1 MRGKFL
7 NQKCIFNF
15 FPQAYLLVL
24 SERIVLHPKTFTLD
38 IRQGYLSTITISCFL
53 SSTIPIQQLDYPI
66 SATVSQFSNRP
77 SISSC
82 IKTRIKNT
90 LRLGGK
96 IINYIYYIKNDH
108 EKKTKKILRFP
119 CFLAS
124 YCLSLDDKVN
134 TIRYQQFTLL
144 TIYIINKVCINYP
157 L

>member
-1 MRGKFL
+1 MTVSKDFPLALSWCTQFFLLAQFSWRNLQNKMTTFLNLKKNWKIPILRGKFL

-53 SSTIPIQQLDYPI
+53 SSTIQIQQLDYPI

-90 LRLGGK
+90 FELGGK
-96 IINYIYYIKNDH
+96 K
-108 EKKTKKILRFP
+108 
-119 CFLAS
+119 C
-124 YCLSLDDKVN
+124 
-134 TIRYQQFTLL
+134 
-144 TIYIINKVCINYP
+144 
-157 L
+157 